1 MAAAGVVIGANRT
14 ARVRSEDHEN
24 QRRTR
29 VEPPEVKR
37 PRFDA
42 ADMAVLETLV
52 IAFWAMLP
60 AYVPNNAAV
69 LAGGGRPID
78 GGRTMGDKRVLGDGK
93 TWRGTAAGI
102 VAGLALAGLL
112 SVIAP
117 DVADA
122 TGIDVPEFTLRAALG
137 LAAGAMLGDILA
149 SFLKRRTGRQ
159 RGAMFPGLD
168 QLDFVVVSLPL
179 AALLDSD
186 WFFGVFTWRVVA
198 VVVVLTPLLH
208 VTTNMIAYKLGLK
221 NEPW

>member
-1 MAAAGVVIGANRT
+1 
-14 ARVRSEDHEN
+14 
-24 QRRTR
+24 
-29 VEPPEVKR
+29 
-37 PRFDA
+37 
-42 ADMAVLETLV
+42 MAVIETIV
-52 IAFWAMLP
+52 VAFWAMLP

-78 GGRTMGDKRVLGDGK
+78 GGRTWGDRRVLGNGK

-102 VAGLALAGLL
+102 LAGVALAAVLSLL
-112 SVIAP
+112 AD
-117 DVADA
+117 DVSAA
-122 TGIDVPEFTLRAALG
+122 IGIDVPAFDPLAAIG
-137 LAAGAMLGDILA
+137 LAAGAMLGDVLA

-179 AALLDSD
+179 TALLATE
-186 WFFGVFTWRVVA
+186 WFREVFTWDVIL

-208 VTTNMIAYKLGLK
+208 VTTNVIAYQLGLK